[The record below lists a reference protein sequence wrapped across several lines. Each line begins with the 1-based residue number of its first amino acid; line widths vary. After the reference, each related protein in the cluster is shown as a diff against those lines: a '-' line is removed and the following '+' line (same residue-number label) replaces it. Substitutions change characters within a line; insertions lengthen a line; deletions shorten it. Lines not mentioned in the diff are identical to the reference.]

1 MGTLDTLAG
10 TNTIDIKTHQPAVRV
25 IPYNSIYDPQAD
37 AFLPYM
43 WKRMQKDDLVEY
55 YFPGQRDTGFAS
67 FARLMSGDGNVA
79 LVVTD
84 SDSHQWDQTIAGF
97 ITWTSSRMGSADV
110 AIAGFIFFREFWDH
124 KTTDEAAR
132 VSFNYWFTDGGFQS
146 VLGVCPALHSAAIM
160 YNRRIGL
167 REIGRIPEAHLFKG
181 VPCDAVLYCL
191 TRKEWSK

>member
-10 TNTIDIKTHQPAVRV
+10 TVTISSKPTPSVRV
-25 IPYNSIYDPQAD
+25 IPYNSIYDPQSD

-43 WKRMQKDDLVEY
+43 WKRMQKDDLVDY
-55 YFPGQRDTGFAS
+55 YFPGQKDTGFAS

-84 SDSHQWDQTIAGF
+84 SDSRQWDQTIAGF
-97 ITWTSSRMGSADV
+97 ITWTSSRMGSADI

-132 VSFNYWFTDGGFQS
+132 VSFDYWFGESGFQT
-146 VLGVCPALHSAAIM
+146 VLGVCPSLHHAAIQ

-167 REIGRIPEAHLFKG
+167 REIGRIPGAHLYKG
-181 VPCDAVLYCL
+181 VPCDAILYAL
-191 TRKEWSK
+191 TKEEWSK